1 MKTNAMYTML
11 AMLLTMVGIAA
22 CSNHKNDSHR
32 VVGDSVIVNKTNLGN
47 EDFVVKHLAVD
58 KHQIM
63 PYVTCSEQ
71 AVDSLLAIAD
81 TVFSRTDTYKL
92 SDLDMGAPYMNDYIQ
107 KAYNDTIPLVLSIFD
122 TYARIVN
129 SEMDEASAAF
139 VWHEVAT
146 MLMKDFL
153 EKTGGKWNEP
163 NSSEAIFRII
173 DDMMRTYD
181 AGSQYDMNAAAWR
194 SVMPIDYRL
203 ITAYKQL
210 IDLCKDTQV
219 AKLVNDDYMYTLST
233 FHDYCSSSDESY
245 SDLPREQGN
254 LLQLLLDS
262 KRKYVQRLMN
272 RCKQRRVNVIAVKK
286 CLREH
291 RVIAYNHER
300 ILSESLLEEF
310 HDSVR

>member
-1 MKTNAMYTML
+1 MKTVTMYTML
-11 AMLLTMVGIAA
+11 AMLLTVVGVAA

-32 VVGDSVIVNKTNLGN
+32 VVGGSAIVDKDNLGN

-107 KAYNDTIPLVLSIFD
+107 KAYNDTIPLALSLFD
-122 TYARIVN
+122 TYARMVN

-146 MLMKDFL
+146 KQMKDFF

-210 IDLCKDTQV
+210 TDLCKDTQV
-219 AKLVNDDYMYTLST
+219 AKLVNEDYMYTLSS
-233 FHDYCSSSDESY
+233 FHDYCSSYDECY
-245 SDLPREQGN
+245 SDLPREQGE
-254 LLQLLLDS
+254 LFQLLLDS

-272 RCKQRRVNVIAVKK
+272 RYKQRRVNVIAVKK

>member
-1 MKTNAMYTML
+1 MKTNTKYTML
-11 AMLLTMVGIAA
+11 AMLLTVAGIAA

-32 VVGDSVIVNKTNLGN
+32 VVGDSAIVNKDNLGN
-47 EDFVVKHLAVD
+47 GDFVVKHLTVD

-107 KAYNDTIPLVLSIFD
+107 KAYNDTIPLVLSLFD
-122 TYARIVN
+122 AYARIVN

-146 MLMKDFL
+146 KQMKHFF

-163 NSSEAIFRII
+163 NGSEAIFRII
-173 DDMMRTYD
+173 DDVMDTYG
-181 AGSQYDMNAAAWR
+181 AGSQYDMNGAAWR

-210 IDLCKDTQV
+210 VDLCKDTQV
-219 AKLVNDDYMYTLST
+219 AKLVNDDYMYTLSS
-233 FHDYCSSSDESY
+233 FHDYCSSYDECY
-245 SDLPREQGN
+245 SDLPREQGE
-254 LLQLLLDS
+254 LLLLLLDS

-272 RCKQRRVNVIAVKK
+272 RYKQRRVNVIAVKK
-286 CLREH
+286 DLREH
-291 RVIAYNHER
+291 RVMAYNHER
-300 ILSESLLEEF
+300 ILDVSLLEEL